1 MKLAD
6 VLREVS
12 AVQASVEG
20 PSKQGRVPQP
30 QSVQTGLSQSVG
42 DGQEGGQQSLVLL
55 SRSSHSTPE
64 LGGMTFAE
72 DDTGR

>member
-1 MKLAD
+1 MTQAD

-12 AVQASVEG
+12 MVQASAEG

-30 QSVQTGLSQSVG
+30 QSVRTGLSQSVG
-42 DGQEGGQQSLVLL
+42 DGQEGGQQRLVLL

-64 LGGMTFAE
+64 LGGMIFAE
-72 DDTGR
+72 DYTGR